1 VNTHCSVSV
10 QLPSIEMVAPATPAA
25 LHLLTPGSP
34 AYAML
39 KVGAIGGIFA
49 LRFALVRR
57 NRNTEEAAEAPSP
70 AAPMAERRQPHP
82 VSKKKKR
89 RRRR

>member
-1 VNTHCSVSV
+1 
-10 QLPSIEMVAPATPAA
+10 MVAPAAQPAA

-49 LRFALVRR
+49 LRFALVRKHKAQ
-57 NRNTEEAAEAPSP
+57 EASAEPKPVEVAPPLS
-70 AAPMAERRQPHP
+70 RDPHP
-82 VSKKKKR
+82 VSRKKKR

>member
-1 VNTHCSVSV
+1 
-10 QLPSIEMVAPATPAA
+10 
-25 LHLLTPGSP
+25 
-34 AYAML
+34 ML

-57 NRNTEEAAEAPSP
+57 KRSGAGAASPEPFEFAPP
-70 AAPMAERRQPHP
+70 VRRDAHP
-82 VSKKKKR
+82 VSRKKKR

>member
-1 VNTHCSVSV
+1 
-10 QLPSIEMVAPATPAA
+10 MVAPATPAV

-49 LRFALVRR
+49 LRFVLVRKKKAKEEDASPEPLEVAPPVQR
-57 NRNTEEAAEAPSP
+57 N
-70 AAPMAERRQPHP
+70 PHP

-89 RRRR
+89 RRRRPA

>member
-1 VNTHCSVSV
+1 
-10 QLPSIEMVAPATPAA
+10 MVAPVTPAA
-25 LHLLTPGSP
+25 LHPLTPGNP
-34 AYAML
+34 AYGAL
-39 KVGAIGGIFA
+39 KIGAIGGIIA

-57 NRNTEEAAEAPSP
+57 SRAKDEEAQPEPVEVAEPVN
-70 AAPMAERRQPHP
+70 RPHP

>member
-1 VNTHCSVSV
+1 
-10 QLPSIEMVAPATPAA
+10 MVAPAAPAA

-39 KVGAIGGIFA
+39 KVGAIGGIFS

-57 NRNTEEAAEAPSP
+57 NKAEDAPVEADSVDVAPPVP
-70 AAPMAERRQPHP
+70 ASAHP
-82 VSKKKKR
+82 VSRKKKR

>member
-1 VNTHCSVSV
+1 
-10 QLPSIEMVAPATPAA
+10 MVAPAAPAA

-34 AYAML
+34 AYALL

-57 NRNTEEAAEAPSP
+57 NRERPEEQAPAP
-70 AAPMAERRQPHP
+70 APRTPHP